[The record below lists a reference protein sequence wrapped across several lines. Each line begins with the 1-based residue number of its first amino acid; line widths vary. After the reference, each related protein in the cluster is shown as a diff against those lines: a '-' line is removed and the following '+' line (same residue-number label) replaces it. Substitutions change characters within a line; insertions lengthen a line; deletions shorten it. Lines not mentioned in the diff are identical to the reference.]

1 MLWCYYTVTIIGRDM
16 TKKNYTIIQS
26 HQQYLA
32 LLKHIEESD
41 YLAFDTE
48 TTGLNPRKSKVIGLS
63 LSGKIGTAF
72 YLPRLSWYEGALHQ
86 QCEDDYFV
94 EVLKLLTK
102 KDLLTWNGSFDVRM
116 VKSNFDIDLT
126 DSLIA
131 DIQMMKHTL
140 DEEPPFALKEVA
152 VLVQDKIGFNVEEL
166 ANQEQIELKE
176 NVTKNGGSTTKDNY
190 EMYKADLDVLGKY
203 ACSDADLTLR
213 LAEYYKQKLEQ
224 EDLWDFFF
232 EEEVMPLYREVTIPM
247 ESYGVRLDMDFIHDN
262 YKKLKDKI
270 TYYESKVKES
280 LCDTDAFKR
289 WLKDRLDDKCPISTK
304 GNFAQKVVERFNI
317 PLPKTSVG
325 KYSVTKKLLLPYAE
339 TNEGAAFLLGLCR
352 LKPYDVEA
360 IQREMLVQ
368 KDGDIINI
376 SSKDHLSSLCFNYM
390 GLKASS
396 KTKSGKDQFDQ
407 DYVQGLSDKHEWAN
421 YLNVY
426 NKLSKIKSSYYD
438 RILEGHDDGYYYF
451 GYKQHGTVSGRY
463 SSDAQQMPRPITI
476 EECDNEDIVYFTNTI
491 RAFFIVDEGRVFIDC
506 DYESLEPHCVSKHS
520 KVQTYNGIQ
529 EIKDVSIGDMIL
541 TCDGFRKVT
550 NKWRSSKP
558 TVEVVTRKGTVRCS
572 PDHKIYVVDKGWTRS
587 EDLRVGD
594 VLQEE
599 KFDYEG
605 CRNTELPVY
614 LKGASIPFSK
624 IELTSDLF
632 WALGAFLGDGVFCT
646 TSSKY
651 VGICGLVQ
659 DGITPRFRDI
669 LTNIGAVPKRYDD
682 FRTPGMESYRC
693 HDSWLVDIFKKTFEL
708 ADDNGKILHIPSFV
722 LNASENNR
730 LSFLAGIVDTDG
742 TFNSKKKELSI
753 STKNAKL
760 ASDIC
765 SLGNTL
771 GLDGRIGLATKG
783 GCKMYQIRFTSV
795 SINKLI
801 NYNFASYLTCD
812 RKRFV
817 DIAFIGKIASPP
829 AEILQINLL
838 DISEMIDISVEG
850 NHEFVC
856 DNIRVHNCFA
866 HVSTDERLRDIFRKG
881 HDFYSTIAIFTEG
894 LHGYSADK
902 KAENYLGKLNKPKR
916 QSAKAFAL
924 GIPYGMSGYALAMS
938 LGVSKEEGY
947 RLVKGY
953 LSGFP
958 DLAQWMES
966 SEEMAK
972 NLGYVVT
979 LTGRVRHLPKVKEL
993 YKRFGD
999 KLMDF
1004 KFRKKLESS
1013 YGSDQVKNWYMDY
1026 KNGLN
1031 NAKNV
1036 QIQGLSASIVNR
1048 AAIAVTRAFKK
1059 HGIDG
1064 RVGAQVHDQLIYDV
1078 LESQKEEAANIVK
1091 ECMENTTKLSIQ
1103 LKAPPCFSYNWRDG
1117 H

>member
-1 MLWCYYTVTIIGRDM
+1 M

-86 QCEDDYFV
+86 QCEDEYFV

-491 RAFFIVDEGRVFIDC
+491 RAFFIVDEGHIFIDS
-506 DYESLEPHCVSKHS
+506 DYTSLEPHV
-520 KVQTYNGIQ
+520 
-529 EIKDVSIGDMIL
+529 
-541 TCDGFRKVT
+541 
-550 NKWRSSKP
+550 
-558 TVEVVTRKGTVRCS
+558 
-572 PDHKIYVVDKGWTRS
+572 
-587 EDLRVGD
+587 
-594 VLQEE
+594 
-599 KFDYEG
+599 
-605 CRNTELPVY
+605 
-614 LKGASIPFSK
+614 FS
-624 IELTSDLF
+624 
-632 WALGAFLGDGVFCT
+632 
-646 TSSKY
+646 
-651 VGICGLVQ
+651 
-659 DGITPRFRDI
+659 
-669 LTNIGAVPKRYDD
+669 
-682 FRTPGMESYRC
+682 
-693 HDSWLVDIFKKTFEL
+693 
-708 ADDNGKILHIPSFV
+708 
-722 LNASENNR
+722 
-730 LSFLAGIVDTDG
+730 
-742 TFNSKKKELSI
+742 
-753 STKNAKL
+753 
-760 ASDIC
+760 
-765 SLGNTL
+765 
-771 GLDGRIGLATKG
+771 
-783 GCKMYQIRFTSV
+783 
-795 SINKLI
+795 
-801 NYNFASYLTCD
+801 
-812 RKRFV
+812 
-817 DIAFIGKIASPP
+817 
-829 AEILQINLL
+829 
-838 DISEMIDISVEG
+838 
-850 NHEFVC
+850 
-856 DNIRVHNCFA
+856 

-881 HDFYSTIAIFTEG
+881 LDFYSTVAIFTEK
-894 LHGYSADK
+894 LHQYSANPKDL
-902 KAENYLGKLNKPKR
+902 NYLGKVNKPKR
-916 QSAKAFAL
+916 QSSKKYSL
-924 GIPYGMSGYALAMS
+924 GIPYGMSAYALAMA
-938 LGVSKEEGY
+938 LGISKEEGY
-947 RLVKGY
+947 RLHKGY
-953 LSGFP
+953 LEGFP

-979 LTGRVRHLPKVKEL
+979 LTGRVRHLPKVKDL
-993 YKRFGD
+993 YNRFGD
-999 KLMDF
+999 KLLDF
-1004 KFRKKLESS
+1004 KFRKKLESN

-1059 HGIDG
+1059 HGIEG
-1064 RVGAQVHDQLIYDV
+1064 RVCAQVHDQLIFDV
-1078 LESQKEEAANIVK
+1078 VESQKEEAAKISQD
-1091 ECMENTTKLSIQ
+1091 CMENVVKLSVQ